1 MYNQQQQQ
9 TAGTTPMYMPV
20 SATVPLP
27 SQNQP
32 PAAYGQQPATTTTS
46 APSASSPPSTPKS
59 SQHSDAGK
67 ASSGNKHGS
76 GKNAST
82 PIVPHGNQ
90 YHMAVVGGGSV
101 GKSCLTIQFV
111 KHFFVTDYDP
121 TIEDSY
127 RSQVVIDGS
136 ACILNIMDTAGQD
149 LYSAM
154 RDHYYRSGEG
164 FLLVYSV
171 ATRLGYDDIDQL
183 RAQILRVK
191 EDYLVNETVPM
202 VLVANKID
210 LTDERVIS
218 TAEGQAK
225 ANAWRCPYIE
235 TSAKTRINVDEV
247 FFTLVREIRRFYI
260 LAQEQNRPEET
271 PHVSIF
277 KRLGCVLL

>member
-1 MYNQQQQQ
+1 MYNQQQQ
-9 TAGTTPMYMPV
+9 TNAGTSPMYMSV
-20 SATVPLP
+20 SASVPLP
-27 SQNQP
+27 SQSQQAPVSPNTGTYTTNA
-32 PAAYGQQPATTTTS
+32 PAST
-46 APSASSPPSTPKS
+46 SPPQSPKMPQAS
-59 SQHSDAGK
+59 AGT
-67 ASSGNKHGS
+67 KHGN
-76 GKNAST
+76 GKNGST

-111 KHFFVTDYDP
+111 KHFFVNDYDP

-191 EDYLVNETVPM
+191 EDFLVNDTVPM

-235 TSAKTRINVDEV
+235 TSAKTRINVDEI

-260 LAQEQNRPEET
+260 LAQEQNRPEE
-271 PHVSIF
+271 PQHVSIF